1 MAEHGTFGISVTP
14 DAQSARAIARAPTG
28 VTAFVGRTLKGPLNR
43 PVRVAGFTEFRRI
56 FGDLWQPSMLS
67 YAVEQYFE
75 NGGREA
81 IIVRLANGARPPTLA
96 LPAGRG
102 ELTLEGVNPGSREY
116 LRAAVDYDGI
126 GEGEPDRFNLVLQ
139 RLRMPG
145 TEQIEDQEI
154 FRRVSIEP
162 GSARNVCD
170 LLLESRIMRVHGALP
185 LVRPGP
191 SRGSA
196 GRGSQAAHYVPS
208 APNGDDGAP
217 LTNYDVIGSAAA
229 GTGLWALQAEEGFD
243 LLCIPPLGREQD
255 VGLAT
260 LLVAARFCRE
270 RHAMLLVDPPAAW
283 TSADRALEA
292 FRDWPFRSEN
302 AAMFFPRLVAFD
314 RLRNRME
321 TFGSAAA
328 AAGLLAREDETLPVW
343 APAQG
348 AEPILRPSFKLAAS
362 VEDADRARLIQAGI
376 NTLQSVRSSGRPRL
390 TPCTLG
396 GAGGGSPDWRY
407 LPVRRLALFVVSS
420 IERGAR
426 WLLTAPNKPH
436 VWAQAQAQVERFLEE
451 LSREGAFAGSR
462 PQDSYFAICDER
474 VNRRETVA
482 EGKTHLLFGIA
493 TSRPAEF
500 RAWLVTYQGGSSR
513 ARPVAV
519 NRLTTSRQRVEWE
532 IETSILR
539 GSSASA

>member
-1 MAEHGTFGISVTP
+1 MAEHGTFGIAVTP
-14 DAQSARAIARAPTG
+14 DVQSEHTITRSPTG
-28 VTAFVGRTLKGPLNR
+28 VTAFVGRTLKGPLNWPIR
-43 PVRVAGFTEFRRI
+43 LASFAEFQQT
-56 FGDLWQPSMLS
+56 FGGLWQPSMLS

-75 NGGREA
+75 NGGRQA
-81 IIVRLANGARPPTLA
+81 IVVRLANGARPPTLA
-96 LPAGRG
+96 LPAGQG
-102 ELTLEGVNPGSREY
+102 ELSLEGVNPGSREY
-116 LRAAVDYDGI
+116 LRAAVDYDGLGG
-126 GEGEPDRFNLVLQ
+126 GELDRFNLVLQ
-139 RLRMPG
+139 RVRMPG

-154 FRRVSIEP
+154 FRRVSIAP
-162 GSARNVCD
+162 GSARFVGD
-170 LLLESRIMRVHGALP
+170 LLLESRIMRVHGSLP
-185 LVRPGP
+185 LVRPDATSGGGGP
-191 SRGSA
+191 G
-196 GRGSQAAHYVPS
+196 GRPAHYVAS

-217 LTNYDVIGSAAA
+217 LSNYDVIGSAAA
-229 GTGLWALQAEEGFD
+229 GSGLWALQAEEGFD

-270 RHAMLLVDPPAAW
+270 RHAMLVVDPPTEW
-283 TSADRALEA
+283 TSAEKALEA
-292 FRDWPFRSEN
+292 LRGWPFRSEN
-302 AAMFFPRLVAFD
+302 AVMFFPRVVAFD
-314 RLRNRME
+314 RLRSRLE

-328 AAGLLAREDETLPVW
+328 AAGMLARDDETLPVW

-348 AEPILRPSFKLAAS
+348 VEPILRPGLRLAAS
-362 VEDADRARLIQAGI
+362 LEDADRVKLAHAGVS
-376 NTLQSVRSSGRPRL
+376 TLQSVRSSSRAPLIPR
-390 TPCTLG
+390 TLA
-396 GAGGGSPDWRY
+396 GAGSPDWRY
-407 LPVRRLALFVVSS
+407 LPMRRLALFVVSS

-451 LSREGAFAGSR
+451 LARDGAFAGSHS
-462 PQDSYFAICDER
+462 QDSYFVICDER

-500 RAWLVTYQGGSSR
+500 RAWLITYQGGCSR

-519 NRLTTSRQRVEWE
+519 NRLATSRQRVEWE

-539 GSSASA
+539 G